1 MQMLRNGAYQQDK
14 ADTNKVSTWLAQAVV
29 EHGFPNTALQASARS
44 LLDSGKD
51 LTSAQIKNAKKV
63 KKQAA
68 KHNALRDIH
77 NQPPAEESFGEIPA
91 VTDAASASASDHIFH
106 FFGRERVMGGKVPE
120 TLLDAWIGY
129 LKMTGS
135 SVRKGDTGLPLHCYG
150 ERPVPKNPDDKFPFQ
165 DWTRTVKSWRLRYQS
180 SKDVTPV
187 NLDYIHSLL
196 CELAG
201 EEDKKASEDEL
212 AETRKEEAKREKPGH
227 AILRRHWNRTRRTR
241 KPSKKRDVSILRLLD
256 VLETHLD
263 KELDIVN
270 FDHDYIGLH
279 ARCGRMMQ
287 TITTALLDGADHIP
301 DRDEVIQKGRVVD
314 RGFHTVALRAVNLSQ
329 AVTRLQ

>member
-135 SVRKGDTGLPLHCYG
+135 LVRALREFRKGDTGLSLHCYG
-150 ERPVPKNPDDKFPFQ
+150 ERPVPKNPDDKLPF
-165 DWTRTVKSWRLRYQS
+165 
-180 SKDVTPV
+180 
-187 NLDYIHSLL
+187 
-196 CELAG
+196 
-201 EEDKKASEDEL
+201 
-212 AETRKEEAKREKPGH
+212 
-227 AILRRHWNRTRRTR
+227 
-241 KPSKKRDVSILRLLD
+241 
-256 VLETHLD
+256 
-263 KELDIVN
+263 
-270 FDHDYIGLH
+270 
-279 ARCGRMMQ
+279 
-287 TITTALLDGADHIP
+287 
-301 DRDEVIQKGRVVD
+301 
-314 RGFHTVALRAVNLSQ
+314 
-329 AVTRLQ
+329 